1 MSEKPIHVKASF
13 YANCFFMLKEIA
25 FRYGYNLVL
34 HGSMSRDLDLI
45 AIPWIH
51 KTKPVDKMIWAFAK
65 ALHGRPIMLK
75 KNKMQITKMPHGRE
89 AYVIDLARFDKDYYD
104 RQYYVDISVM
114 PTEPPTSRNLNK

>member
-1 MSEKPIHVKASF
+1 MSEKPIHAKASL

-25 FRYGYNLVL
+25 FRYGYNLVI

-51 KTKPVDKMIWAFAK
+51 KTKPVDKMIKAFAK
-65 ALHGRPIMLK
+65 ALGGTVQKHISE
-75 KNKMQITKMPHGRE
+75 MPHGRK
-89 AYVIDLARFDKDYYD
+89 AYVIDLARFDKNYYD

-114 PTEPPTSRNLNK
+114 PTKTNV